1 MKPLNINT
9 YVLLKE
15 STRENIY
22 SIWVFF
28 LFNIC
33 SNFCFKHNC
42 LNSNLKTHCSDTC
55 KASTLVW
62 VRKKKYKFLTYTQKC
77 MHEGM
82 YWADVKWYVT
92 TLYLYCT
99 NHVRTLMTIF
109 FHYHAVTSIFV
120 WFAVFIYF
128 FFFFHLMKSDGTGTR
143 ICMYVWMYVSVHI
156 TTRHDNSLILSTYIY
171 IYVLYDFK
179 YVIKEN
185 VKCSSIFCSSYST
198 VNKR

>member
-62 VRKKKYKFLTYTQKC
+62 VRKKNINFSHIRRSVYAWRYVLGRCKVVCNYIVSVLYESRTNFDDDIFPLPRRNIHFC
-77 MHEGM
+77 MICRF
-82 YWADVKWYVT
+82 
-92 TLYLYCT
+92 YL
-99 NHVRTLMTIF
+99 IF
-109 FHYHAVTSIFV
+109 FLFSFNEIWWYWYTHMHVCLNVCICSYH
-120 WFAVFIYF
+120 
-128 FFFFHLMKSDGTGTR
+128 D
-143 ICMYVWMYVSVHI
+143 
-156 TTRHDNSLILSTYIY
+156 TTRQ
-171 IYVLYDFK
+171 
-179 YVIKEN
+179 
-185 VKCSSIFCSSYST
+185 
-198 VNKR
+198 